1 MPRWRPISS
10 RRQRAE
16 AAEAYRR
23 RGKGERG
30 GGGGAADR
38 AELKRLAAQLD
49 AERAARDESEKAAAQ
64 QRDKLEQASKT
75 CKQATEEC
83 SRVRRRNEQLER
95 EVETLRQRLGEGSAG
110 SVGLGDVYDNLESME
125 QIMMSSDEVGN
136 RNLSRL
142 KRAMKSDA

>member
-1 MPRWRPISS
+1 M
-10 RRQRAE
+10 
-16 AAEAYRR
+16 
-23 RGKGERG
+23 
-30 GGGGAADR
+30 
-38 AELKRLAAQLD
+38 
-49 AERAARDESEKAAAQ
+49 
-64 QRDKLEQASKT
+64 
-75 CKQATEEC
+75 
-83 SRVRRRNEQLER
+83 RRRNEQLER